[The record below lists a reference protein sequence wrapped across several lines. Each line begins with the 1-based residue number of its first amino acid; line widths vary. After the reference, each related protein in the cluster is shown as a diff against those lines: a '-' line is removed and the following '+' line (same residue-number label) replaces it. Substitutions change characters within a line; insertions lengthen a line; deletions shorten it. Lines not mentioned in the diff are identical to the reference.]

1 MSVIEISLQYIS
13 NGQYWILVRMCFT
26 VSSKMRTKATYKCT
40 SLVRHPGSVVVLTT
54 SCLVHWNAEVPPNY
68 GFGQGCFTGRSSLW
82 FSSGPILVW
91 DASPWVLDVS
101 TLTDEKFCSSECKG
115 RNFAGALAS
124 IFFYHEKHSL
134 VDNGIFRGIFFQ
146 FTYAIQIFSLT
157 LKIPDGPDSGPADP
171 IRVQVSC
178 PDFEKVWKLPEA
190 SRTSPRVFLRVVRIV
205 RIPEQ
210 LSDLEKSTYFAR

>member
-1 MSVIEISLQYIS
+1 MSVIEISLQHIS

-68 GFGQGCFTGRSSLW
+68 GFGQGCCTGRSSFW

-101 TLTDEKFCSSECKG
+101 TFTDEKF
-115 RNFAGALAS
+115 LL
-124 IFFYHEKHSL
+124 IW
-134 VDNGIFRGIFFQ
+134 
-146 FTYAIQIFSLT
+146 
-157 LKIPDGPDSGPADP
+157 
-171 IRVQVSC
+171 
-178 PDFEKVWKLPEA
+178 VWKTQICGSSSFNFLL
-190 SRTSPRVFLRVVRIV
+190 SRKTQSCWQWHIQRHLFPIYIYDSDFFFNWWHSPLAWWHSQ
-205 RIPEQ
+205 E
-210 LSDLEKSTYFAR
+210 LEFPKNRSK

>member
-13 NGQYWILVRMCFT
+13 NGQYCILVRMCCT

-68 GFGQGCFTGRSSLW
+68 GFGQGCFTGRSSFW

-115 RNFAGALAS
+115 RKFAGALAS
-124 IFFYHEKHSL
+124 IFLYHEKHSL

-146 FTYAIQIFSLT
+146 FTYTIQIFSLT
-157 LKIPDGPDSGPADP
+157 GDIPP
-171 IRVQVSC
+171 
-178 PDFEKVWKLPEA
+178 
-190 SRTSPRVFLRVVRIV
+190 SPGD
-205 RIPEQ
+205 IPR
-210 LSDLEKSTYFAR
+210 S

>member
-40 SLVRHPGSVVVLTT
+40 SLVRHPGSAVVLTT

-68 GFGQGCFTGRSSLW
+68 GFGQGCFTGRSSFW

-115 RNFAGALAS
+115 RKFAGALAS

-146 FTYAIQIFSLT
+146 FTYTIQIFSLT
-157 LKIPDGPDSGPADP
+157 GDIPP
-171 IRVQVSC
+171 
-178 PDFEKVWKLPEA
+178 LPGDI
-190 SRTSPRVFLRVVRIV
+190 PR
-205 RIPEQ
+205 
-210 LSDLEKSTYFAR
+210 S